1 MLSFFSENH
10 VFVQFT
16 LYKFIQN
23 CHLVISHETQ
33 VILYFYCMGKSNV
46 NLLQNMSFF
55 VFHEGNIDLWE
66 SKLRHS
72 FHIWASHSFKIDTC
86 VFIELFEIN
95 IPVQF

>member
-46 NLLQNMSFF
+46 NLLQNMSFLSSMK
-55 VFHEGNIDLWE
+55 EIL
-66 SKLRHS
+66 
-72 FHIWASHSFKIDTC
+72 TC
-86 VFIELFEIN
+86 GRVN
-95 IPVQF
+95 